1 MHKDFKI
8 GLGVGLLLVV
18 AAIVW
23 LCTSPKLS
31 TESRALQ
38 NTLSK
43 PAPAVTVIPQPPV
56 ETKPA
61 NPEQFI
67 SSNVQPSARAEQN
80 HRFYVVQSGD
90 TLSGISRKFYGSQRH
105 WPKIL
110 NANRDILH
118 DPNRLTPGLRLI
130 IPE

>member
-8 GLGVGLLLVV
+8 GLGVGLLLV
-18 AAIVW
+18 AAAVVW

-38 NTLSK
+38 NASSK
-43 PAPAVTVIPQPPV
+43 PAVSPDIFGVERLAPVTVIPQPPV

-61 NPEQFI
+61 NPEQ
-67 SSNVQPSARAEQN
+67 PSQRIHVVEKGQTLSRIAEQ
-80 HRFYVVQSGD
+80 Y
-90 TLSGISRKFYGSQRH
+90 YGSQRQ

-110 NANRDILH
+110 NANRDILP
-118 DPNRLTPGLRLI
+118 DPNRLTPGTKLI